1 VIVETHS
8 DHLVNRIRRRVAED
22 DGDILS
28 RLLAVYFAE
37 PAGRGPQFTRVDFDE
52 LACTKMWPKGFFD
65 QANIDNR
72 ALLEVQFRK
81 IDQKGD
87 KR

>member
-1 VIVETHS
+1 MIVETHS

-28 RLLAVYFAE
+28 RLLACILLNL
-37 PAGRGPQFTRVDFDE
+37 RGEVLRFTRVDFDE

-65 QANIDNR
+65 QADIDNR
-72 ALLEVQFRK
+72 ALLRVRIQE
-81 IDQKGD
+81 D
-87 KR
+87 